1 MKVEAGVCPNC
12 SEVVLRAGLSV
23 EEALAR
29 LRAAGIEVVRMR
41 EQDFWGREIVPL
53 DTGGVEE
60 LLVDADNPFLPDTVG
75 HARLRLLQDRAGRA
89 VVVARLSSQE
99 QLFPTM
105 LRIEKVLGGRW
116 RDGENGS
123 VEEYRRWK
131 EAHRTPRA
139 VREFIEKL
147 TL

>member
-1 MKVEAGVCPNC
+1 MRAEIGVCPNC
-12 SEVVLRAGLSV
+12 SEVVLRVGLSM

-29 LRAAGIEVVRMR
+29 LWAVGIGVVRMR
-41 EQDFWGREIVPL
+41 EQDFWGREVVPQ

-75 HARLRLLQDRAGRA
+75 HARLRLAQDRAGRA

-105 LRIEKVLGGRW
+105 LKIEKVLGGRW

-131 EAHRTPRA
+131 RAHRTPRA